1 MRTSPIR
8 PGRIRWCRGRP
19 RWWST
24 RTGDPA
30 APSQRQPALAD
41 PAPGDGDRRENR
53 RDSRPRGRGGDGIE
67 GRAHAHHRHLFQSQA
82 RDRVRRRRG
91 VRQQF
96 SICFACDVTG
106 GAGPRP
112 DRRVPRGRVLH
123 AGPDRGPADAP
134 LDPPPHHALPGG
146 TQRAG
151 DRLTIGARGWGGP
164 DWRRAT
170 AHAAPQAAQS
180 RDAGA
185 PDAAGAGAGLR
196 RRGGGAAGGYAGAG
210 GEAAVRR
217 AVDAAGGV
225 HPQGPPRCAPRP
237 RGGPCDDDARH
248 AAPDERQGLRG
259 APDAAAAGDGRRAPE
274 ALVLRYLAAFGPATA
289 ADFQTWSGL
298 RVRATFLWDGFVAGT
313 WTVER
318 KRDRAA
324 LRLAPFE
331 PLPEA
336 AAAELAEEG
345 EALLRFLE
353 ADARSFAV
361 EFGTHD
367 SNWPRSG
374 S

>member
-1 MRTSPIR
+1 MDFEFGSLWLRR
-8 PGRIRWCRGRP
+8 PDGGRP
-19 RWWST
+19 RWWSR

-41 PAPGDGDRRENR
+41 PGRGDGDRREHR

-91 VRQQF
+91 APAVLDLLRVRR
-96 SICFACDVTG
+96 DRR
-106 GAGPRP
+106 AGPRP
-112 DRRVPRGRVLH
+112 DRRVPRGRVLY

-185 PDAAGAGAGLR
+185 PDAA
-196 RRGGGAAGGYAGAG
+196 
-210 GEAAVRR
+210 
-217 AVDAAGGV
+217 
-225 HPQGPPRCAPRP
+225 
-237 RGGPCDDDARH
+237 
-248 AAPDERQGLRG
+248 
-259 APDAAAAGDGRRAPE
+259 AAGDGRRAPE

-313 WTVER
+313 WTMER